1 MKNIGALWIIAT
13 PLAVSGKVHAQ
24 EAADCAAYVNTE
36 LSGMTVEAAELVE
49 STGDLPRHCRL
60 VVLVPEFVRF
70 ELRLP
75 DPWNGRF
82 LMVGNGGYLGAF
94 FDQSYGLTRGY
105 ATASTDTGHTGPDP
119 RFAFNNP
126 QGEIDFAYRAVHE
139 TATGAKA
146 LVERHYGEGPDYSYF
161 RGCST
166 GGRQAL
172 MEAQRFPEDFDGWSV
187 GAPIFDYTYKQIY
200 NASWVAQALFGNER
214 AGYLPRERLKALGEA
229 VYAGCDAVDGLED
242 GLIDDPRECDFEP
255 RSELTQCPDGAGTDC
270 FTAAQID
277 AIESIYRGPG
287 EGIYPGAVMGGEW
300 MDVAEGSLGGGWDTF
315 FTGIMAYPGAV
326 ESTAR
331 VDNDPYGGDQF
342 VPVQLRNGNSF
353 FRYFAFEPDRPEFDI
368 LTDLDFN
375 AVPDV
380 SAVADLMNAADT
392 DLADVRDSGKK
403 IVMWHGWADVGL
415 NPLRSIEYYENVE
428 SRMGAAETREF
439 FRLFMV
445 PGMYHCQGGPGPDIF
460 DDLTALENWV
470 EQGEPPQSM
479 VVYKTREA
487 NGFYPDRG
495 PGRISAEEA
504 GVIRSR
510 LLCPYPQT
518 ASYTGSG
525 SIDSAARFRCAAE

>member
-1 MKNIGALWIIAT
+1 MQRIWTVWTAAMLLVVFGNASALE
-13 PLAVSGKVHAQ
+13 P
-24 EAADCAAYVNTE
+24 EDCAAFVGME
-36 LSGMTVEAAELVE
+36 VSGMAVEAAELVDAAE
-49 STGDLPRHCRL
+49 HLPQHCRL

-75 DPWNGRF
+75 EPWNGKF
-82 LMVGNGGYLGAF
+82 LMVGNGGYLGTF

-119 RFAFNNP
+119 RFALDNP

-139 TATGAKA
+139 TAVGAKA
-146 LVERHYGEGPDYSYF
+146 LIEQHYGRSPEYAYF

-187 GAPIFDYTYKQIY
+187 GAPIYDYTYKQTY
-200 NASWVAQALFGNER
+200 NASWVAKLLFGNER
-214 AGYLPRERLKALGEA
+214 SGYVPREKLKLLGEA
-229 VYAGCDAVDGLED
+229 VYASCDAVDGLED
-242 GLIDDPRECDFEP
+242 GLIDDPRMCDFNP
-255 RSELTQCPDGAGTDC
+255 SERLRQCSEGDGADC

-277 AIESIYRGPG
+277 AIEGIYEGPG
-287 EGIYPGAVMGGEW
+287 EGVYPGAVKGAEW

-315 FTGIMAYPGAV
+315 FTGIM
-326 ESTAR
+326 TAPQATEGSDR
-331 VDNDPYGGDQF
+331 DGNDPYGGDRF
-342 VPVQLRNGNSF
+342 VPVQFRNGNSF
-353 FRYFAFEPDRPEFDI
+353 FQYFAFDPDQPEFDI

-380 SAVADLMNAADT
+380 SAIADLMNATDT
-392 DLADVRDSGKK
+392 DLTDVRDSGKK

-415 NPLRSIEYYENVE
+415 NPLRTIEYYDDVE
-428 SRMGAAETREF
+428 SRLGPDETRDF

-445 PGMYHCQGGPGPDIF
+445 PGMYHCQGGPGPDLF

-470 EQGEPPQSM
+470 EQGEAPEAM
-479 VVYKTREA
+479 TAYKTVEE
-487 NGFYPDRG
+487 NGFSPDRA
-495 PGRISAEEA
+495 PGRVSEEDA
-504 GVIRSR
+504 GVTRSR

-518 ASYTGSG
+518 GRYTGTG
-525 SIDSAARFRCAAE
+525 SVDSAASFQCVSE